1 MAEYLSP
8 GVYVEEF
15 ESGPRPMSGVSTS
28 IPGFL
33 GLAQRGTTVGPP
45 LLITSVADFNRRYG
59 DYLPSSFNQYRFLR
73 YSVEKFFANGGASC
87 FVMRVNSEGFGGVR
101 AGRDII
107 ITRESGKGKKP
118 AKPEGEKNILYLTI
132 AAKEPLVEAV
142 TVKFTPN
149 VSNKEMYDVS
159 INDEAAVSV
168 SMVSGYPNF
177 ILTAFADHELIS
189 IAARNEDGEGTE
201 DLSITLES
209 EPVKVDLSYEKAAEQ
224 TRLSAPVAMRI
235 TAKDTGEWGNNIQI
249 IVRATNKVAS
259 SDEDRKLLSGVAT
272 VEVIYGDMLEAY
284 EDVSLDKRS
293 VESIFNMMRASAL
306 VDIQEIDAQS
316 ANNPLEVPLP
326 RHDSVGADRTE
337 SLRLSG
343 GRDENIGSSSM
354 TDAFKGKDTSGG
366 RTGLEAFLDND
377 VISLILAPGITDPAV
392 QTAIKDHCENL
403 KSRFAI
409 LDMPQESKEVADL
422 QKHRET
428 IVSDYAAMY
437 HPWLIT
443 YDPLSKSDIAMPPS
457 GAIAGVYARSDN
469 TFGVHK
475 APANEIVRG
484 VTGLSIMYNTAE
496 QSHLNPRGINLIRFF
511 SGEGIRIWGAR
522 TCSSNTLWR
531 YINVRR
537 LFIYIEESIKANTN
551 WVVFEPNT
559 EMLWLRVQRT
569 IDVFLNE
576 VWRSGALMGSTPS
589 EAYYVNIGRS
599 TMTQADIDNGR
610 LICEIGVS
618 PAKPAEF
625 VIFRLTQQT
634 LTN

>member
-1 MAEYLSP
+1 MAEYLTP
-8 GVYVEEF
+8 GVYIEEF

-33 GLAQRGTTVGPP
+33 GLAQRGPTVGPP
-45 LLITSVADFNRRYG
+45 LLITSAADFNRRFG
-59 DYLPSSFNQYRFLR
+59 DYLSSSFNQYRFLR

-87 FVMRVNSEGFGGVR
+87 YVMRVNSEGFGGVR
-101 AGRDII
+101 ASRDII
-107 ITRESGKGKKP
+107 ITREPSEPGKGKKS
-118 AKPEGEKNILYLTI
+118 EGEKNILYLTI

-142 TVKFTPN
+142 TIKFAPN
-149 VSNKEMYDVS
+149 AGNKEMYDVFV
-159 INDEAAVSV
+159 NEEEAVSV

-177 ILTAFADHELIS
+177 ILTAFANHELIS
-189 IAARNEDGEGTE
+189 FAARNEDGDGTE
-201 DLSITLES
+201 DLSVTLES
-209 EPVKVDLSYEKAAEQ
+209 DPVKINLPYEKAAEQ
-224 TRLSAPVAMRI
+224 ARLSAPIAIRI

-249 IVRATNKVAS
+249 VVRATNKVAS

-272 VEVIYGDMLEAY
+272 IEVLSGDMLETY

-293 VESIFNMMRASAL
+293 VDSIFNIMRSSVL
-306 VDIQEIDAQS
+306 VDIQELDAQM
-316 ANNPLEVPLP
+316 ANNPVKFPLP

-337 SLRLSG
+337 VLSLSG

-354 TDAFKGKDTSGG
+354 TDVFKGKDTSGG
-366 RTGLEAFLDND
+366 RTGLESFLDNG
-377 VISLILAPGITDPAV
+377 VISLIMAPGITDPAV
-392 QTAIKDHCENL
+392 QTAIKDHCENT

-443 YDPLSKSDIAMPPS
+443 YDPLSKSDIAIPPS
-457 GAIAGVYARSDN
+457 GAVAGVYARSDN
-469 TFGVHK
+469 THGVHK
-475 APANEIVRG
+475 APANEIIRG

-576 VWRSGALMGSTPS
+576 VWRSGALMGSSPS
-589 EAYYVNIGRS
+589 EAYYVSIGRS

>member
-1 MAEYLSP
+1 
-8 GVYVEEF
+8 
-15 ESGPRPMSGVSTS
+15 
-28 IPGFL
+28 
-33 GLAQRGTTVGPP
+33 
-45 LLITSVADFNRRYG
+45 
-59 DYLPSSFNQYRFLR
+59 
-73 YSVEKFFANGGASC
+73 
-87 FVMRVNSEGFGGVR
+87 
-101 AGRDII
+101 
-107 ITRESGKGKKP
+107 
-118 AKPEGEKNILYLTI
+118 
-132 AAKEPLVEAV
+132 
-142 TVKFTPN
+142 
-149 VSNKEMYDVS
+149 
-159 INDEAAVSV
+159 
-168 SMVSGYPNF
+168 
-177 ILTAFADHELIS
+177 
-189 IAARNEDGEGTE
+189 
-201 DLSITLES
+201 
-209 EPVKVDLSYEKAAEQ
+209 
-224 TRLSAPVAMRI
+224 
-235 TAKDTGEWGNNIQI
+235 
-249 IVRATNKVAS
+249 
-259 SDEDRKLLSGVAT
+259 
-272 VEVIYGDMLEAY
+272 
-284 EDVSLDKRS
+284 
-293 VESIFNMMRASAL
+293 
-306 VDIQEIDAQS
+306 
-316 ANNPLEVPLP
+316 
-326 RHDSVGADRTE
+326 
-337 SLRLSG
+337 
-343 GRDENIGSSSM
+343 
-354 TDAFKGKDTSGG
+354 
-366 RTGLEAFLDND
+366 LDND

-392 QTAIKDHCENL
+392 QTAIKDHCENT

-437 HPWLIT
+437 HPWLLT

-457 GAIAGVYARSDN
+457 GAIAGVYTRSDN
-469 TFGVHK
+469 THGVHK

-484 VTGLSIMYNTAE
+484 VTGLSVMYNTAE

-576 VWRSGALMGSTPS
+576 VWRSGALMGSTPQ
-589 EAYYVNIGRS
+589 EAYYVSIGRS